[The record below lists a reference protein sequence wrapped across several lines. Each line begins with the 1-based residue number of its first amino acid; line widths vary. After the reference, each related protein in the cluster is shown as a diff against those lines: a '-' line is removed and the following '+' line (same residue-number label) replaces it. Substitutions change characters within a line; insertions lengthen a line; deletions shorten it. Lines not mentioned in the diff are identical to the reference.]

1 MRKILLFIR
10 FISLFL
16 NFYKMARLPQGILG
30 GVLGKVGNVVGSSW
44 KGIPI
49 LKSRPLSVANP
60 RTTKQ
65 VAQRTK
71 MSNVVEFAKAILAS
85 VIKPLND
92 RFAQQASGYNDFV
105 SRNIHLFENAE
116 PSPAENLSISVG
128 KMAKVTPEIT
138 TADNNTKT
146 VEVGWTTTLPDAF
159 AAATDLAYVVLQNA
173 TTGEIVPSGGLNTRA
188 DSSII
193 VTLAENL
200 KADDILHVW
209 LAFRRVDGTVVSN
222 TGYAYYSVE

>member
-1 MRKILLFIR
+1 
-10 FISLFL
+10 
-16 NFYKMARLPQGILG
+16 MARLPQGILG

-71 MSNVVEFAKAILAS
+71 MSNTVAFAQEILSS

-105 SRNIHLFENAE
+105 RRNIHLFEGE
-116 PSPAENLSISVG
+116 LPTPPQDLRISVG
-128 KMAKVTPEIT
+128 KMAAINPDSIGISIGSKEVEIT
-138 TADNNTKT
+138 Y
-146 VEVGWTTTLPDAF
+146 VSTLVDAF
-159 AAATDLAYVVLQNA
+159 ASADDLAYVVVYNA
-173 TTGEIVPSGGLNTRA
+173 TKKEFGISSGETPRA
-188 DSSII
+188 EER
-193 VTLAENL
+193 AEVIMNSPV
-200 KADDILHVW
+200 ASDDVIHAW
-209 LAFRRVDGTVVSN
+209 LAFRRLDGTIVSN
-222 TGYAYYSVE
+222 TGYLSVTAE

>member
-1 MRKILLFIR
+1 MKKNLLFIR
-10 FISLFL
+10 FINLFL
-16 NFYKMARLPQGILG
+16 TFYKMARLPQGILG

-71 MSNVVEFAKAILAS
+71 MSSVVEFAKAILAS

-138 TADNNTKT
+138 TADKNTKT
-146 VEVGWTTTLPDAF
+146 VEVGWATTLPDAF

-188 DSSII
+188 DSSTI

-200 KADDILHVW
+200 EADDILHAW

>member
-1 MRKILLFIR
+1 
-10 FISLFL
+10 
-16 NFYKMARLPQGILG
+16 MARLPQGILG

-71 MSNVVEFAKAILAS
+71 MSNTVAFAQEILSS

-105 SRNIHLFENAE
+105 RRNIHLFANEQPTPAAE
-116 PSPAENLSISVG
+116 LRLSVG
-128 KMAKVTPEIT
+128 KMSAVRPSLIGAQNGSAVVSLNWPTELT
-138 TADNNTKT
+138 
-146 VEVGWTTTLPDAF
+146 DAF
-159 AAATDLAYVVLQNA
+159 ASADDLAYVVIYNA
-173 TTGEIVPSGGLNTRA
+173 TQKNFGISSGEFNRGSEEVEVTM
-188 DSSII
+188 SSP
-193 VTLAENL
+193 VAT
-200 KADDILHVW
+200 DDALRIW
-209 LAFRRVDGTVVSN
+209 LAFRRVDGTIVSN
-222 TGYAYYSVE
+222 TGHSSDSV

>member
-1 MRKILLFIR
+1 
-10 FISLFL
+10 
-16 NFYKMARLPQGILG
+16 MARLPQGILG

-71 MSNVVEFAKAILAS
+71 MSSVVEFAKAILAS

-138 TADNNTKT
+138 TADKNTKT
-146 VEVGWTTTLPDAF
+146 VEVGWATTLPDAF

-188 DSSII
+188 DSSTI

-200 KADDILHVW
+200 EADDILHAW

>member
-1 MRKILLFIR
+1 MFYVYFILLLIKIFI
-10 FISLFL
+10 
-16 NFYKMARLPQGILG
+16 MARLPQGILG

-71 MSNVVEFAKAILAS
+71 MSNIVAFVQAILSS

-105 SRNIHLFENAE
+105 RRNIHLFTLPQ
-116 PSPAENLSISVG
+116 PSPAADLKISVG
-128 KMAKVTPEIT
+128 KMSPVIATAGTQGVEPNSLNFNFPT
-138 TADNNTKT
+138 TIND
-146 VEVGWTTTLPDAF
+146 PF
-159 AAATDLAYVVLQNA
+159 A
-173 TTGEIVPSGGLNTRA
+173 S
-188 DSSII
+188 
-193 VTLAENL
+193 
-200 KADDILHVW
+200 ADDEIYCVAQNTVTGDIGVQESPALRSSGEVVVNFKDDWESGEKINVW
-209 LAFRRVDGTVVSN
+209 MAARRVDGTIVGN
-222 TGYAYYSVE
+222 TGFAEVTPT